1 MAGLDENCLKDLN
14 SSQILKQEFL
24 RCGSKEDVSKEQKVI
39 QKIFLKKTSI
49 NASEPTYVN
58 NQPIYETIDELHTQ
72 ALYSEP
78 VYSEPVSSEPTY
90 VNNQP
95 IYETIDELHTQA
107 LYSEP
112 VYSEPVS
119 SEPTYVNN
127 QSIYET
133 LHCQKSDIIAF
144 QQKIE
149 SIVSEKSVLTIE
161 GSFKKRDVKNIQK
174 IKEMTQSF
182 TKYNPDDFS
191 FDLYSN
197 MILNLFKGLKS
208 SSSKLAAFL
217 YVLDST
223 KDKEDSK
230 IQINNKKIYKE
241 LPRKYKKL
249 IKKSNPKFSI
259 NMRSPESLK
268 SIDSIRAHLQK
279 RSIFIKAQALP
290 LKDRI

>member
-78 VYSEPVSSEPTY
+78 VSSVLTY

>member
-58 NQPIYETIDELHTQ
+58 NQPIYETIDELH
-72 ALYSEP
+72 A
-78 VYSEPVSSEPTY
+78 
-90 VNNQP
+90 
-95 IYETIDELHTQA
+95 QA